1 MSGSGR
7 ITKLRL
13 TVFKSYEGVELPL
26 VGLNVLIGRNGS
38 GKSNA
43 LDALE
48 VLSRLARGEEV
59 RDALD
64 GNRHDSG
71 PVRGGIEGCAPAGS
85 DFFELGV
92 TVEDDDGLHADLDV
106 QVQVRPRVQ
115 IVHER
120 LSAQV
125 GRKEVDL
132 LVTDEPDPDRSDIS
146 AAVWNSRRG
155 RNPTLPFRSS
165 HLLTSQLPLRLAGST
180 EAERTLLDVVAKV
193 LGVLGGI
200 FQLDPVPHLMR
211 QYVPE
216 QDYILRRTAD
226 NVSAALARLKHV
238 DPPRYEQLVSVI
250 KELPEHEVRSLDIG
264 KGSARQMSDGM
275 LRMLAITTA
284 LFTGGGGLVVDGL
297 ENSVHPSQAARL
309 LRLVKETSV
318 EQGFQVVIT
327 THSPALLNALS
338 GDDHQGVL
346 LIDRRRG
353 SGTSRARRLVD
364 IPGYLGVLASQRLGD
379 AVTAEGFAERLDAK
393 PDYTDVN
400 RLLGIG

>member
-1 MSGSGR
+1 
-7 ITKLRL
+7 
-13 TVFKSYEGVELPL
+13 
-26 VGLNVLIGRNGS
+26 
-38 GKSNA
+38 
-43 LDALE
+43 
-48 VLSRLARGEEV
+48 
-59 RDALD
+59 
-64 GNRHDSG
+64 
-71 PVRGGIEGCAPAGS
+71 
-85 DFFELGV
+85 
-92 TVEDDDGLHADLDV
+92 
-106 QVQVRPRVQ
+106 
-115 IVHER
+115 
-120 LSAQV
+120 
-125 GRKEVDL
+125 
-132 LVTDEPDPDRSDIS
+132 
-146 AAVWNSRRG
+146 
-155 RNPTLPFRSS
+155 
-165 HLLTSQLPLRLAGST
+165 
-180 EAERTLLDVVAKV
+180 
-193 LGVLGGI
+193 
-200 FQLDPVPHLMR
+200 
-211 QYVPE
+211 
-216 QDYILRRTAD
+216 
-226 NVSAALARLKHV
+226 
-238 DPPRYEQLVSVI
+238 
-250 KELPEHEVRSLDIG
+250 
-264 KGSARQMSDGM
+264 MSDGM